1 MTDLMDNAVHVRKVR
16 RRSIFGYG
24 YLVTPG
30 VALLGLALFDA
41 VTASRWLIF
50 IGLFVVISVFLFY
63 LPLVSHFRCAN
74 CKRFFHY
81 ERIGLDAGETV
92 YRCVACGNT
101 SRERE
106 WCGMTDIVKSSRGL
120 IRK

>member
-1 MTDLMDNAVHVRKVR
+1 MEHAAHVRKVR
-16 RRSIFGYG
+16 RKAIFGYG

-30 VALLGLALFDA
+30 IALLGFALFDA

-50 IGLFVVISVFLFY
+50 IGLFVVLCVFLFY

-74 CKRFFHY
+74 CKRYFHY

-92 YRCVACGNT
+92 YRCVACGH
-101 SRERE
+101 RKHEKE
-106 WCGMTDIVKSSRGL
+106 WCGMTDIVKSSRCL